1 MKKNF
6 YYGGQAV
13 IEGVMMRGESD
24 LSVAVRAPSGKIVV
38 HTEPLPAAIYRA
50 HWAKWPFLRGLVILW
65 DALGLGTK
73 ALFYSADVAMGE
85 EETSFSKP
93 ATWTTLAISFTL
105 AIGVFFWI
113 PSAAAQLL
121 EHFWPSVWA
130 SAIIEGAIRL
140 LMFVGY
146 LVAVG
151 MTSDIHRVFMYHGA
165 EHKTINAYEAGAPLI
180 PEEVKKYTRVHV
192 RCGTSFILFV
202 LLISIIVFAPLHY
215 PQLWLRLLSRLLLI
229 PVVSSLAYELIRL
242 SANHPDNKPLRWL
255 ITPGLWMHGLTT
267 REPTLEMLEVGI
279 ASLKPVLLAD
289 GQSWQESKQSEATQQ
304 VVLPGAVSPA

>member
-13 IEGVMMRGESD
+13 IEGVMMRGESE
-24 LSVAVRAPSGKIVV
+24 LAVAVRAPDGQIVV
-38 HTEPLPAAIYRA
+38 HTETLPAAIYRA
-50 HWAKWPFLRGLVILW
+50 SWAKWPFLRGLVILW

-73 ALFYSADVAMGE
+73 ALFYSADIAMGE
-85 EETSFSKP
+85 EAESFSGP
-93 ATWTTLAISFTL
+93 TAWSTLAVSFLL

-113 PSAAAQLL
+113 PSAAAQFL
-121 EHFWPSVWA
+121 ERFWPSVWA
-130 SAIIEGAIRL
+130 SAMIEGAIRL
-140 LMFVGY
+140 LMFVAY

-151 MTSDIHRVFMYHGA
+151 MTPDIRRVFMYHGA

-215 PQLWLRLLSRLLLI
+215 PQLWLRLLSRLILI
-229 PVVSSLAYELIRL
+229 PVVSSLAYELIRF
-242 SANHPDNKPLRWL
+242 SANHPNNKPLRWL
-255 ITPGLWMHGLTT
+255 ITPGLWMQGLTT

-279 ASLKPVLLAD
+279 ASLKPVLAAD
-289 GQSWQESKQSEATQQ
+289 GHSWQENEQPDAAQQ
-304 VVLPGAVSPA
+304 TVMPGAVSPA